1 MKQYLPTQFFQIFIF
16 LISKHRLSALY
27 RARLGYANLDC
38 VKAPGIDDRKRVN
51 INNMNPFAIVDP
63 RELSRSPHSHNLSAR
78 GINADGFSEAD
89 RELIGAKDFPFPP
102 DQEEKN
108 STD

>member
-1 MKQYLPTQFFQIFIF
+1 MKKLRIGLLGMLACATMI
-16 LISKHRLSALY
+16 Y
-27 RARLGYANLDC
+27 RARLGYANVDC